1 MVVVVTAF
9 IATVVDVVLELV
21 DEVELD
27 VEVDDVVW
35 VATRVVLVV
44 EVVEVVEVVDV
55 VEVEVVVDVGAV
67 VVDVV
72 VVGGGVVVVV
82 DVVVVVGGSVVVVEV
97 VVDVVV
103 VVVVL
108 GVAEATSDAT
118 LRPLMFSAF
127 TVTAYVEPLVSDP
140 TAHCNGCTSLT
151 NVEQPSTP
159 FKYTW

>member
-1 MVVVVTAF
+1 MASELDNTRKAFSDATVFGAIAPVAMVVVVTAF
-9 IATVVDVVLELV
+9 INAVVDVVLELV
-21 DEVELD
+21 LVVDVELEVELD

-44 EVVEVVEVVDV
+44 EVVEVVVDVVDV
-55 VEVEVVVDVGAV
+55 VD
-67 VVDVV
+67 
-72 VVGGGVVVVV
+72 
-82 DVVVVVGGSVVVVEV
+82 VEV

-103 VVVVL
+103 VVS
-108 GVAEATSDAT
+108 GVADAASEAT
-118 LRPLMFSAF
+118 LRPLMFSAL

>member
-1 MVVVVTAF
+1 LASELDNNRKAFNDATVLGAMDPIAMVVVVTAF
-9 IATVVDVVLELV
+9 NTAVVDVVLELV
-21 DEVELD
+21 AEVELD
-27 VEVDDVVW
+27 VEVELDDVVW

-44 EVVEVVEVVDV
+44 EVVEVVVDVVDV
-55 VEVEVVVDVGAV
+55 VDVD
-67 VVDVV
+67 
-72 VVGGGVVVVV
+72 
-82 DVVVVVGGSVVVVEV
+82 VEV

-103 VVVVL
+103 VVS
-108 GVAEATSDAT
+108 GVADAASDAA
-118 LRPLMFSAF
+118 LSPLMFSAF

>member
-9 IATVVDVVLELV
+9 NTAVVDVVLEL
-21 DEVELD
+21 DEEVELNVEVEVDDD

-44 EVVEVVEVVDV
+44 EVEEVVEVVDV
-55 VEVEVVVDVGAV
+55 VD
-67 VVDVV
+67 
-72 VVGGGVVVVV
+72 
-82 DVVVVVGGSVVVVEV
+82 VEV

-103 VVVVL
+103 VVS
-108 GVAEATSDAT
+108 GVADAASEAT
-118 LRPLMFSAF
+118 LNPLIFSAF
-127 TVTAYVEPLVSDP
+127 TVTAYVEPLESDP
-140 TAHCNGCTSLT
+140 TAHCNGCVSLT

>member
-1 MVVVVTAF
+1 MVVLVTAF

-21 DEVELD
+21 LVVDVELE

-35 VATRVVLVV
+35 VAARVVLVV
-44 EVVEVVEVVDV
+44 EVVEVVVDVVDV
-55 VEVEVVVDVGAV
+55 VD
-67 VVDVV
+67 
-72 VVGGGVVVVV
+72 
-82 DVVVVVGGSVVVVEV
+82 VEV

-103 VVVVL
+103 VVS
-108 GVAEATSDAT
+108 GVADAASEAT

>member
-9 IATVVDVVLELV
+9 ITAVVDVVDVVLEV
-21 DEVELD
+21 DVDVDDEVVLELD
-27 VEVDDVVW
+27 DDDVVW

-44 EVVEVVEVVDV
+44 EVLED
-55 VEVEVVVDVGAV
+55 VEVEDVD
-67 VVDVV
+67 
-72 VVGGGVVVVV
+72 VVV
-82 DVVVVVGGSVVVVEV
+82 DVVVVVS
-97 VVDVVV
+97 
-103 VVVVL
+103 
-108 GVAEATSDAT
+108 GVADAASEAT

-140 TAHCNGCTSLT
+140 TAHCKGCASPT

>member
-1 MVVVVTAF
+1 MVVLVTAF

-27 VEVDDVVW
+27 VEVELDDVVW

-44 EVVEVVEVVDV
+44 EVVEVVVDVVDV
-55 VEVEVVVDVGAV
+55 VDVD
-67 VVDVV
+67 
-72 VVGGGVVVVV
+72 
-82 DVVVVVGGSVVVVEV
+82 VEV

-103 VVVVL
+103 VVS
-108 GVAEATSDAT
+108 GVAEAASEAT
-118 LRPLMFSAF
+118 LSPLMFSAF
-127 TVTAYVEPLVSDP
+127 TVTAYMEPLVSDP
-140 TAHCNGCTSLT
+140 TAHCNGCVSLT

>member
-1 MVVVVTAF
+1 MVVLVTAF

-21 DEVELD
+21 LVVDVELE

-35 VATRVVLVV
+35 VAARVVLVV
-44 EVVEVVEVVDV
+44 EVVEVVVD
-55 VEVEVVVDVGAV
+55 
-67 VVDVV
+67 
-72 VVGGGVVVVV
+72 
-82 DVVVVVGGSVVVVEV
+82 VVEV

-103 VVVVL
+103 VVS
-108 GVAEATSDAT
+108 GVAEAASEAT